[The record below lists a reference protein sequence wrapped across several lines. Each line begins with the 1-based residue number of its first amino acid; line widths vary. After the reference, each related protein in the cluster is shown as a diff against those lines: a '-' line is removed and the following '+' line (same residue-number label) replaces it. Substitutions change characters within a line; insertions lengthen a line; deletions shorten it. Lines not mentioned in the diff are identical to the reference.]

1 MIDNLEE
8 INNNYNYNFNNNNNK
23 YNKNNIGTA
32 GQPLKTC
39 QQI

>member
-8 INNNYNYNFNNNNNK
+8 IHNNYTNNK

-32 GQPLKTC
+32 GQWLITC
-39 QQI
+39 K